1 MVDYLEALKRPF
13 SDLNKLIIGL
23 ILGSIPIVN
32 LTVRGYTLVSTGFTK
47 EKVEKT
53 SLPEWRNY
61 RDLFMKGLVAAIIS
75 FLLFLPSSFV
85 AFGAFGTVASSPAL
99 NQILGGISPDTW
111 NRLFAGE
118 ISDIEVEDW
127 FSQNWTQFIPI
138 FLSATPFII
147 LGIVL
152 SLIASYIMPVVIL
165 SWLKA
170 DNFSSGFSWN
180 VIKKAF
186 TADYLVS
193 WIAVGIVGLVVGAV
207 LGWIPLLGSGITMYV
222 TGVFSYTVFA
232 EIYERL

>member
-1 MVDYLEALKRPF
+1 
-13 SDLNKLIIGL
+13 
-23 ILGSIPIVN
+23 
-32 LTVRGYTLVSTGFTK
+32 
-47 EKVEKT
+47 
-53 SLPEWRNY
+53 
-61 RDLFMKGLVAAIIS
+61 MKGLVAAIIS

-85 AFGAFGTVASSPAL
+85 TFGAFGSIASSPAL

-118 ISDIEVEDW
+118 ISDIEMEDW

-138 FLSATPFII
+138 LLSATPFII
-147 LGIVL
+147 LGTIL

-165 SWLKA
+165 GWLRA
-170 DNFSSGFSWN
+170 DNLGAGFSWD

-222 TGVFSYTVFA
+222 TGVFSYTVYA
-232 EIYERL
+232 EIFERI